1 MLRNRQTQLKTL
13 PALLFYL
20 KLTRMT
26 DVRPSNYQIN
36 PTILAI
42 ALREAGIGSREQLPR
57 AVVRYILLMY
67 LIHLRNAIYAL

>member
-1 MLRNRQTQLKTL
+1 
-13 PALLFYL
+13 
-20 KLTRMT
+20 MT